1 MQETRVE
8 LKSVHELMSEV
19 EDISIKINELPD
31 VIQLL
36 IESNKL
42 DERDW
47 TTNDEYDFIVQRGR
61 IYNVLTLVQRI
72 LWEVNDEF
80 NALSIRKA
88 QEEEATIPT
97 KVKEAI

>member
-1 MQETRVE
+1 MDNTNNKVE
-8 LKSVHELMSEV
+8 LKSVFELMGEV

-36 IESNKL
+36 IENNKL
-42 DERDW
+42 DEKDW
-47 TTNDEYDFIVQRGR
+47 TQDDEYDFIIQRGK

-80 NALSIRKA
+80 NALTIRKA
-88 QEEEATIPT
+88 QDVTASTDQSN
-97 KVKEAI
+97 

>member
-1 MQETRVE
+1 MGNTKPEVQ

-36 IESNKL
+36 IANNKL

-47 TTNDEYDFIVQRGR
+47 TKNDEYDFIVNRGQ
-61 IYNVLTLVQRI
+61 IYNILTLVQRI

-80 NALSIRKA
+80 NALTIRKA
-88 QEEEATIPT
+88 QTETASTDQSN
-97 KVKEAI
+97 

>member
-1 MQETRVE
+1 MSNTKQEVQ

-36 IESNKL
+36 IEGYKL

-47 TTNDEYDFIVQRGR
+47 TENEEYDFIVNRGKV
-61 IYNVLTLVQRI
+61 YNVLTLVQRI

-80 NALSIRKA
+80 SNLNIRKA
-88 QEEEATIPT
+88 QTETASTDQSN
-97 KVKEAI
+97 